1 VIVLAGLIGY
11 LIGSL
16 PTAIWLGRLWGVD
29 LRREGTGNPGANNAR
44 RLGGPTLALLILLIE
59 ITKGLSAVLVGL
71 LLADQA
77 GSVVAG
83 LGAVTGNVF
92 NVWFGFQGGKGLG
105 ISGGVLF
112 GLWPAVFPVA
122 VVVLALASAL
132 TRSTGI
138 GTLATIGVLGP
149 AALAWGR
156 FGISNPWGVDEPAFL
171 LVVIAG
177 IAAIIGPKHWRD
189 ARRRLSSP
197 AAR

>member
-1 VIVLAGLIGY
+1 MIVLAGVVGY

-16 PTAIWLGRLWGVD
+16 PTATWLGRIWGVD

-44 RLGGPTLALLILLIE
+44 RLGGTTLALLILLIE
-59 ITKGLSAVLVGL
+59 ITKGLSAVVVGL
-71 LLADQA
+71 LVAEQA
-77 GSVVAG
+77 GAVVAG
-83 LGAVTGNVF
+83 IGAVMGNVF
-92 NVWFGFQGGKGLG
+92 NLWLGFHGGKGLG
-105 ISGGVLF
+105 ISGGVLL
-112 GLWPAVFPVA
+112 GLWPGMFPVV

-138 GTLATIGVLGP
+138 GTLATIGVLGI

-156 FGISNPWGVDEPAFL
+156 FGISNPWGVDEPTML
-171 LVVIAG
+171 LVVIAS
-177 IAAIIGPKHWRD
+177 IAVIIGPKHWRD

>member
-1 VIVLAGLIGY
+1 MIVLAGLIGY

-16 PTAIWLGRLWGVD
+16 PTAIWLGWLWGID
-29 LRREGTGNPGANNAR
+29 LRRDGTGNPGANNAR
-44 RLGGPTLALLILLIE
+44 RLGGATLALLILLIE
-59 ITKGLSAVLVGL
+59 ITKGLSAVAVGL
-71 LLADQA
+71 LLAEHS

-83 LGAVTGNVF
+83 LGAVAGNVF

-105 ISGGVLF
+105 ISGGVLL

-122 VVVLALASAL
+122 VVVLALASAM

-138 GTLATIGVLGP
+138 GTLATIGVLGL
-149 AALAWGR
+149 AALTWER
-156 FGISNPWGVDEPAFL
+156 FEISNRWGVDEPAL
-171 LVVIAG
+171 ILVVIAG
-177 IAAIIGPKHWRD
+177 IAAIIGPNHWRD

>member
-1 VIVLAGLIGY
+1 MIVLAGVVGY

-16 PTAIWLGRLWGVD
+16 PTATWLGRIWGVD

-44 RLGGPTLALLILLIE
+44 RLGGTTLALLILLIE
-59 ITKGLSAVLVGL
+59 ITKGLSAVVVGL
-71 LLADQA
+71 LVAEQA
-77 GSVVAG
+77 GAVVAG
-83 LGAVTGNVF
+83 IAAVMGNVF
-92 NVWFGFQGGKGLG
+92 NLWLGFHGGKGLG
-105 ISGGVLF
+105 ISGGVLL
-112 GLWPAVFPVA
+112 GLWPGMFPVV

-138 GTLATIGVLGP
+138 GTLATIGVLGI

-156 FGISNPWGVDEPAFL
+156 FGISNPWGVDEPTML
-171 LVVIAG
+171 LVVIAS
-177 IAAIIGPKHWRD
+177 IAVIIGPKHWRD